1 MKNIIIK
8 KIIVCVF
15 ILQLFSAHFLYANL
29 YVIPGTNYY
38 PNYDTYRP
46 NYNSYYNPYYN
57 PNYNY
62 NPYAIPNDCYYY
74 VLGYD
79 RGIPAFSSGE
89 PMVTRVP
96 ILSGNYPQ
104 YVNIAN
110 GLIYS
115 AYRSIS
121 SWCNNNLFTDGV
133 EDYFLNFASIESMT
147 PNEIIM
153 SINCAIQ
160 KGGVIH
166 HDIEFK
172 LTLTIPTNRFKWKK
186 VNDIDDIRVYEYDS
200 DTGEI
205 IIIR

>member
-1 MKNIIIK
+1 MGFFKT
-8 KIIVCVF
+8 KIIL
-15 ILQLFSAHFLYANL
+15 ILFAIIQLFAASSLYANL

-38 PNYDTYRP
+38 PSGNAYAP
-46 NYNSYYNPYYN
+46 NYNPYYT
-57 PNYNY
+57 PNY

-79 RGIPAFSSGE
+79 RGVPAFSSGE

-110 GLIYS
+110 GLIYG

-121 SWCNNNLFTDGV
+121 TWCNNNLFTDGV
-133 EDYFLNFASIESMT
+133 EDYFLNFASIESMR

-153 SINCAIQ
+153 SVNCAVQ
-160 KGGVIH
+160 RGGVIH

-186 VNDIDDIRVYEYDS
+186 VNDVEDIRVYEYDS
-200 DTGEI
+200 ETGEI

>member
-1 MKNIIIK
+1 MEFFKSK
-8 KIIVCVF
+8 KIL
-15 ILQLFSAHFLYANL
+15 ILFAIIQLFAASSLYANL

-38 PNYDTYRP
+38 PSGNDYAP
-46 NYNSYYNPYYN
+46 NYNPYYT
-57 PNYNY
+57 PDY

-79 RGIPAFSSGE
+79 RGVPAFSSGE

-121 SWCNNNLFTDGV
+121 TWCNNNLLADGI
-133 EDYFLNFASIESMT
+133 EDYFLNFASIESMR

-153 SINCAIQ
+153 SVNCAVQ
-160 KGGVIH
+160 RGGVIH

-172 LTLTIPTNRFKWKK
+172 LTLTISTNRFKWKK
-186 VNDIDDIRVYEYDS
+186 VNDVEDIRVYEYDS
-200 DTGEI
+200 ETGEI

>member
-1 MKNIIIK
+1 MGFFKTK
-8 KIIVCVF
+8 KTL
-15 ILQLFSAHFLYANL
+15 ILFAVIQFFAASSLYANF

-38 PNYDTYRP
+38 PGSGSYAP
-46 NYNSYYNPYYN
+46 NYNPYYT
-57 PNYNY
+57 PNY

-74 VLGYD
+74 VIGYD
-79 RGIPAFSSGE
+79 RGVPAFSSGE

-121 SWCNNNLFTDGV
+121 TWCNNNLLVDGV
-133 EDYFLNFASIESMT
+133 EDYFLNFASIESMR

-153 SINCAIQ
+153 SVNCAVQ
-160 KGGVIH
+160 RGGVIH

-186 VNDIDDIRVYEYDS
+186 VNDVEDIRVYEYDS
-200 DTGEI
+200 ETGEI

>member
-1 MKNIIIK
+1 MEFFKSK
-8 KIIVCVF
+8 KIL
-15 ILQLFSAHFLYANL
+15 ILFVIMQFFTANILYANF

-38 PNYDTYRP
+38 PNNGNYAP
-46 NYNSYYNPYYN
+46 NYNPYYSPSYN
-57 PNYNY
+57 PN
-62 NPYAIPNDCYYY
+62 AIPNDCYYY

-79 RGIPAFSSGE
+79 RAAMTFSSGE

-110 GLIYS
+110 GLIYG

-121 SWCNNNLFTDGV
+121 TWCNKNLFTNGV
-133 EDYFLNFASIESMT
+133 EDYFLNYASIENMK

-153 SINCAIQ
+153 SVNCAIQ
-160 KGGVIH
+160 KGGVID

-172 LTLTIPTNRFKWKK
+172 ITLTISTNRFRWKK
-186 VNDIDDIRVYEYDS
+186 VSDSDEPRVYEYDS
-200 DTGEI
+200 ESGEI

>member
-1 MKNIIIK
+1 MMIRIRKIVLLTFALQIFFANI
-8 KIIVCVF
+8 
-15 ILQLFSAHFLYANL
+15 LYANF

-38 PNYDTYRP
+38 PNAGAYAP
-46 NYNSYYNPYYN
+46 NYNPYYT
-57 PNYNY
+57 PNY

-79 RGIPAFSSGE
+79 RGVTAFSSGE

-110 GLIYS
+110 GLIYG

-121 SWCNNNLFTDGV
+121 TWCNNNLFTNGV
-133 EDYFLNFASIESMT
+133 EDYFLNYASIESMK

-153 SINCAIQ
+153 SVNCAVQ

-186 VNDIDDIRVYEYDS
+186 VNDVEDIRVYEYDS
-200 DTGEI
+200 ETGEI

>member
-1 MKNIIIK
+1 MGFFRSK
-8 KIIVCVF
+8 KILVLFAI
-15 ILQLFSAHFLYANL
+15 IQLFAASSLYANL

-38 PNYDTYRP
+38 PGSGVYAPNYNPYYTP
-46 NYNSYYNPYYN
+46 NYNS
-57 PNYNY
+57 
-62 NPYAIPNDCYYY
+62 YAIPNDCYYY
-74 VLGYD
+74 VVGYD
-79 RGIPAFSSGE
+79 RGAFSFSSGE

-121 SWCNNNLFTDGV
+121 TWCNSNLFKGGV
-133 EDYFLNFASIESMT
+133 QDYFLNFASIESMK
-147 PNEIIM
+147 PNEIVM

-160 KGGVIH
+160 KKGVID

-186 VNDIDDIRVYEYDS
+186 VNDVEDIRVYEYDS